1 MKKVIIGIAV
11 VGMLYLCYGDVFSN
25 QKMVYVDALFCKNVS
40 VEYKISRLNN
50 FLVENPSLKLE
61 VVEMSKKYTNSDKI
75 IKGLK

>member
-1 MKKVIIGIAV
+1 MKLIIGIAV
-11 VGMLYLCYGDVFSN
+11 IGMMYLCYGNIN

-40 VEYKISRLNN
+40 VEYKIEKLNN